1 MFQYKKKLWG
11 VIVVMALLIISCSKP
26 SPTKTTYYDDL
37 LSLIQDSADGRE
49 LYSKDI
55 YPPEPFRIDDTT
67 LARFSFDSTSRSYKT
82 NINTNPVD
90 IFGFKSINTAS
101 VEINDGFY
109 GKLYLIRGNDSAEY
123 PLTARLLR
131 QAFFLKLYDDA
142 HQYHGW
148 RFWVYGSGCGF
159 PECEVGTFSS
169 AAGEQFAS
177 SQTAVFAGYSIEKN
191 DMVRLPLND
200 SLTYTSQIEDRLF
213 TEDSD
218 GQIVGL
224 STTQVGSNFKAGWRI
239 PRTTT
244 RFYHLITVEAPWTV
258 LLDTTFSDT
267 SIVAIDSSFEK
278 LWDLII
284 PYKAD
289 I

>member
-1 MFQYKKKLWG
+1 MLQYRIMLWG
-11 VIVVMALLIISCSKP
+11 AVLAMALLVISCSKP

-37 LSLIQDSADGRE
+37 ISLIQDSADGRE

-82 NINTNPVD
+82 SINTNPVD

-109 GKLYLIRGNDSAEY
+109 GRLYLIRGSDSAY
-123 PLTARLLR
+123 YSLTARLLR
-131 QAFFLKLYDDA
+131 RAFFLKLYDDA
-142 HQYHGW
+142 HLYHGW

-159 PECEVGTFSS
+159 PECEVGTFRS

-177 SQTAVFAGYSIEKN
+177 SQTAVFSGYSIEKN
-191 DMVRLPLND
+191 DMARLPLND
-200 SLTYTSQIEDRLF
+200 SLTYISQMRDRLF
-213 TEDSD
+213 AEDNA
-218 GQIVGL
+218 GQIAAFSAVPD
-224 STTQVGSNFKAGWRI
+224 GSNFKTGWRI

-244 RFYHLITVEAPWTV
+244 RFFHLITVEAPWKM

-267 SIVAIDSSFEK
+267 GVVAVDTSFEK
-278 LWDLII
+278 LWDLIV